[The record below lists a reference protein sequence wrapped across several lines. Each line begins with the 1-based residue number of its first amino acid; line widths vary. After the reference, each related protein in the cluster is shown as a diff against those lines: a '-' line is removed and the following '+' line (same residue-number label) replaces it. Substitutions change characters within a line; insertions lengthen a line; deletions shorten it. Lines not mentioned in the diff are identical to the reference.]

1 MGNFHSLYCA
11 YNTLSCIMKIRI
23 NGNENGHKAVER
35 KRSIYEK
42 NMKKTT
48 LEEKLGYNQKGA
60 KNGAD
65 RKIDILYQM
74 EENPE
79 VTQVKLMEGFDLSRK
94 QIQRLIKDM
103 REEGLVERR
112 GSNRNGKWIAKK

>member
-1 MGNFHSLYCA
+1 MVTKQS
-11 YNTLSCIMKIRI
+11 KE
-23 NGNENGHKAVER
+23 NEV
-35 KRSIYEK
+35 Y
-42 NMKKTT
+42 MKKTT
-48 LEEKLGYNQKGA
+48 LEEKLGYNQ
-60 KNGAD
+60 NGAD

>member
-1 MGNFHSLYCA
+1 MVTKQS
-11 YNTLSCIMKIRI
+11 KE
-23 NGNENGHKAVER
+23 NEV
-35 KRSIYEK
+35 Y
-42 NMKKTT
+42 MKKTT

-60 KNGAD
+60 KKEL
-65 RKIDILYQM
+65 KIEPIERQIYYSYKCIRR
-74 EENPE
+74 
-79 VTQVKLMEGFDLSRK
+79 VKLMEGFDLSRK

>member
-1 MGNFHSLYCA
+1 MATKMVTKQS
-11 YNTLSCIMKIRI
+11 KE
-23 NGNENGHKAVER
+23 NEV
-35 KRSIYEK
+35 Y
-42 NMKKTT
+42 MKKTT
-48 LEEKLGYNQKGA
+48 LEEKLGYNQKRA
-60 KNGAD
+60 EKEPKRSRKKELKNGAD
-65 RKIDILYQM
+65 RKIDILYRM